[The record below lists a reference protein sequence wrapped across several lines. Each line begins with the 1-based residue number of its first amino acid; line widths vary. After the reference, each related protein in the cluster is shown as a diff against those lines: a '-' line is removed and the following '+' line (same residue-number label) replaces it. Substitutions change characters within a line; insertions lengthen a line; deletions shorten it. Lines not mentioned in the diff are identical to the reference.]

1 MKYNKYGTSCNFI
14 LFWQNRTSCMGAYLL
29 FIYVGIWFRSTVLHS
44 LAIYNSRMSK
54 FHVRLTHIQLK
65 NWSRHYLKI
74 ISWIPFCYLWINTW
88 GQLLSAKG
96 KEPQPKVTERFIYVS
111 LLSKFVR
118 PGLYLYVA
126 DMNNCLGLSRKIVI
140 LNSSKPPTPREGK
153 QIEVLPICY
162 RVLS

>member
-1 MKYNKYGTSCNFI
+1 
-14 LFWQNRTSCMGAYLL
+14 
-29 FIYVGIWFRSTVLHS
+29 
-44 LAIYNSRMSK
+44 
-54 FHVRLTHIQLK
+54 
-65 NWSRHYLKI
+65 
-74 ISWIPFCYLWINTW
+74 
-88 GQLLSAKG
+88 LSAKG

-153 QIEVLPICY
+153 QIEVLPTCS
-162 RVLS
+162 RVLSERNKLALSITFFSYASNTRIDVEIPCEINSYD

>member
-1 MKYNKYGTSCNFI
+1 MNSFLLHTVVDKYLGPSFI
-14 LFWQNRTSCMGAYLL
+14 
-29 FIYVGIWFRSTVLHS
+29 
-44 LAIYNSRMSK
+44 
-54 FHVRLTHIQLK
+54 
-65 NWSRHYLKI
+65 
-74 ISWIPFCYLWINTW
+74 
-88 GQLLSAKG
+88 AKG
-96 KEPQPKVTERFIYVS
+96 KEPQPKVSERFIYVS